1 MPFDGRLLAGI
12 TVLAAVVQGRSFVRA
27 GEALGITTSG
37 VSRSIARLEERLGI
51 RLLDR
56 TPRSVAL
63 TDEGKRFYEQV
74 GPLLATIEDA
84 ANSVSGSAGAVQGR
98 LRVDIDP
105 YFSRLI
111 LSGKIGSFLAI
122 HPDLVLEMITR
133 EHVSDLVADGIDVA
147 VRFGEPAS
155 DTMIARKLLETR
167 VLTLASPQYIKKHG
181 KPKHPT
187 DLISHE
193 CIQFLDPVTARP
205 YEWEFR
211 AGKKVVSVK
220 AKGRLQLSDVGTM
233 INECLAGTGV
243 AQILSIGAQPLLAS
257 GRLVDLFP
265 DWPGEVF
272 PLYALHPSRQHPPA
286 KVRAF
291 VEFALK
297 AAKANDV
304 SGTHRR

>member
-12 TVLAAVVQGRSFVRA
+12 TVLAAVVQGRSFARA

-74 GPLLATIEDA
+74 GPLLSTIEDA

-111 LSGKIGSFLAI
+111 LSGKIGSFLAM
-122 HPDLVLEMITR
+122 HPDLVTR

-187 DLISHE
+187 DLTSHE
-193 CIQFLDPVTARP
+193 CIQFLDPITARP
-205 YEWEFR
+205 YEWEFW
-211 AGKKVVSVK
+211 AGKKVVAVK

-243 AQILSIGAQPLLAS
+243 AQILSVGVQPLLAS

-291 VEFALK
+291 IEFALK
-297 AAKANDV
+297 AAKAGDV
-304 SGTHRR
+304 SATH